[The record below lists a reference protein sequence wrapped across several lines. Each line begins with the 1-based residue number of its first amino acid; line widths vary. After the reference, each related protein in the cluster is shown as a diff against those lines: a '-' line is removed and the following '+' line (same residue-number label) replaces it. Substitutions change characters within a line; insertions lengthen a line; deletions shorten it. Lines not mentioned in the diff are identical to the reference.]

1 VTPAALTSEAF
12 KSYPPEAR
20 RLATERIALLRRMPL
35 AFTPLLLR
43 EIIVYDWKFPAER
56 RDIDRQ
62 FDYLARLDGASFD
75 SLMAP
80 FVRLRLTA
88 SLEAIDWVDSP
99 GIFSEQLTSHLW
111 ATRQIDAFSAAA
123 VDYVAK
129 TAASAPDA
137 PLPIHR
143 LGVIAIGQGLDH
155 SEIVLFRKLRPHGTY
170 FSKVRAENG
179 FKTVLEALDRRA
191 QDHPLPYAHWY
202 IDGGLPTPVKSGGIA
217 KVSYDELTPART
229 ALQAKMQKTYEAW
242 NGPEIFRTQLA
253 LMKPEDI
260 GLSSGGLSPERDPV
274 LTRFQLSLLTEG
286 SGTQVFST
294 TFAQWAAREALRR
307 AEPLTLVVRYAPR
320 QRDRGM
326 NELLAEAHAKPR
338 LDPRGSL
345 VDADMGA
352 YYTWL
357 NHQRLSGAAQ
367 SRFLVWFE
375 DHTEAIAIGPGL
387 TPGGQSTDPSTLGEI
402 LNRLA

>member
-1 VTPAALTSEAF
+1 MTPANLTSDAF

-20 RLATERIALLRRMPL
+20 RLATDRIELLRRMPL

-43 EIIVYDWKFPAER
+43 EVIIYDWKFPAER

-62 FDYLARLDGASFD
+62 FDYLARLDSASFD

-80 FVRLRLTA
+80 FARLRLGP
-88 SLEAIDWVDSP
+88 SLEAVDWVNSP

-129 TAASAPDA
+129 TVASAPDT
-137 PLPIHR
+137 PLPTHR
-143 LGVIAIGQGLDH
+143 LGLIAIGQGVDH

-170 FSKVRAENG
+170 FSKLRVDNG
-179 FKTVLEALDRRA
+179 FTTMLDALDRRA
-191 QDHPLPYAHWY
+191 QDHPVPYAHWY
-202 IDGGLPTPVKSGGIA
+202 IDGGRPAPVKFAGVA
-217 KVSYDELTPART
+217 KVSYDELTPARA
-229 ALQAKMQKTYEAW
+229 ALQAKMQKTYESW

-260 GLSSGGLSPERDPV
+260 GLSSGQDPV

-294 TFAQWAAREALRR
+294 TFVQWAGREALRR
-307 AEPLTLVVRYAPR
+307 AQPLTLVVRYSPR

-326 NELLAEAHAKPR
+326 NELLAEAHAKPE
-338 LDPRGSL
+338 LDPHGSL

-357 NHQRLSGAAQ
+357 NQQRLSGAAQ

-375 DHTEAIAIGPGL
+375 NHTEAIAIGTGF
-387 TPGGQSTDPSTLGEI
+387 TPGGQSGDPSTLGEI

>member
-1 VTPAALTSEAF
+1 MTPATLTSEAF
-12 KSYPPEAR
+12 KDYPPEAR
-20 RLATERIALLRRMPL
+20 RLATERIELLRRMPL

-62 FDYLARLDGASFD
+62 FDYLARLDNAGFD

-80 FVRLRLTA
+80 FARLRLAA
-88 SLEAIDWVDSP
+88 SLEGIDWVNSP

-111 ATRQIDAFSAAA
+111 ATRQIDSFRAAA
-123 VDYVAK
+123 VDYVSK
-129 TAASAPDA
+129 TSASGADA
-137 PLPIHR
+137 PLPTHR
-143 LGVIAIGQGLDH
+143 LGVVAIGQGVDH

-191 QDHPLPYAHWY
+191 QDHPMPYAHWY
-202 IDGGLPTPVKSGGIA
+202 IDGGRPAPVKSPGIA
-217 KVSYDELTPART
+217 KVSYDELTPARA
-229 ALQAKMQKTYEAW
+229 ALQTKMRKTYEAW

-260 GLSSGGLSPERDPV
+260 GLPSEQDPV

-307 AEPLTLVVRYAPR
+307 AQPLTLIVRYAPR

-326 NELLAEAHAKPR
+326 NELLAEAHAKPE
-338 LDPRGSL
+338 LDPHGSL

-357 NHQRLSGAAQ
+357 NHQRLSGVAQ

-375 DHTEAIAIGPGL
+375 GHTEAITIGPDL
-387 TPGGQSTDPSTLGEI
+387 KPGGQSNDLSTLGEI